1 MSNRSS
7 EKGNEPAAPYSP
19 PDKPYFT
26 QIRAG
31 VDMVQVRRIVALLD
45 KYGDRFA
52 GRVFTDRELSA
63 CGARAER
70 LAARFAAKEAVS
82 KAFGTGIGRISWRE
96 IEVIN
101 DTAGRPELVLT
112 GRAKR
117 LAEELGLSTWTL
129 SLSHTQEQAIAFVVA
144 AG

>member
-1 MSNRSS
+1 MSSRSS
-7 EKGNEPAAPYSP
+7 EKANGPTALFSP
-19 PDKPYFT
+19 PDKASIT
-26 QIRAG
+26 QIRVG

-52 GRVFTDRELSA
+52 GRVFTDRELST
-63 CGARAER
+63 CGKRAER

-101 DTAGRPELVLT
+101 DATGRPELVLT

-129 SLSHTQEQAIAFVVA
+129 SLSHTREQAIAFVVA